1 MTLSVLPGAQP
12 GGLMPKHL
20 NPRPCV
26 NNPAWWWDV
35 GDENNI
41 KAIGLCLTGCP
52 LVDKCREDT
61 TPVLGM
67 IRAGV
72 PYGDDG
78 KPVRSKSHESCVRPT
93 CQKCRGTVADHHT
106 TIAQLRAMNLPYR
119 LIAERIGFSI
129 DATRQ
134 YWRRYERSCKR
145 AREEAA

>member
-1 MTLSVLPGAQP
+1 
-12 GGLMPKHL
+12 MPKHL

-35 GDENNI
+35 GDENNNE
-41 KAIGLCLTGCP
+41 ATRLCLTECP
-52 LVDKCREDT
+52 FVDKCREDP
-61 TPVLGM
+61 TPVFGM

-78 KPVRSKSHESCVRPT
+78 KPVRSKSHEPCTRPT

-106 TIAQLRAMNLPYR
+106 TIAQLRAMGLTYR
-119 LIAERIGFSI
+119 QVAQQIGFSI

-134 YWRRYERSCKR
+134 YWRRYERAAKARR
-145 AREEAA
+145 AAEAQAA